1 MTYSIT
7 FPDGR
12 SVSAGASGAAI
23 RSIKRTASAFSGT
36 ELQPGGVC
44 AEELEAEFF
53 DDGLLLTAGDVLSL
67 YEDGKLAGTYI
78 ARSPTTPA
86 PGLRRVVAYD
96 FVTKLD
102 TDLTDW
108 LAGLTDWPY
117 SLSQF
122 AQMVCGACG
131 LTLTGDLA
139 NSDWPVPK
147 FTARGITGRYLLQWV
162 CQAGCR
168 FCRAEANGTLSL
180 HWLTQG
186 PSLTERDVFQGS
198 LTLSDYATQAADGV
212 RVALTGSDLGVS
224 YPESPANPLTIRG
237 NYLLCGCTQA
247 QAQNILDALGDIS
260 HTPLS
265 FQTAVPITP
274 GQRFTLETARGEF
287 SAVAMTVEQTG
298 PLYKVSSTGEKNA
311 AQALCAGSY
320 QALSGR
326 VLEHEMTLQGV
337 QTRMAAFAETG
348 ERCSQLSQD
357 VDNITARV
365 GAVENTARQNY
376 TELRLETEGLS
387 VKVGSLDS
395 RLTQKADGSRLES
408 LETHFRFDGNGLT
421 ISNSATGMGIGLS
434 ETQVA
439 FHGGVDPTTVI
450 TPNRMHTTRLQVL
463 ERLDVGDF
471 ALLPRT
477 NGNLS
482 LRAVSN

>member
-1 MTYSIT
+1 MTYEII

-12 SVSAGASGAAI
+12 AVSAGASGAAI
-23 RSIKRTASAFSGT
+23 RTLKRTASAFPGT

-53 DDGLLLTAGDVLSL
+53 DDGLALTAGDVLSL
-67 YEDGKLAGTYI
+67 YEDGVLAGTYI
-78 ARSPTTPA
+78 ARSPTTPT

-102 TDLTDW
+102 TDLTGW
-108 LAGLTDWPY
+108 LESLTDWPY

-122 AQMVCGACG
+122 ANMVCEACG

-147 FTARGITGRYLLQWV
+147 FQARGITGRQLMQWV

-168 FCRAEANGTLSL
+168 FCRAEPDGTLTL
-180 HWLTQG
+180 AWLTQG
-186 PSLTERDVFQGS
+186 VSLTERDVFQGS
-198 LTLSDYATQAADGV
+198 LTLSDYATQAVDGV
-212 RVALTGSDLGVS
+212 RIALTGSDVGLS

-237 NYLLCGCTQA
+237 NYLLCGATQA
-247 QAQNILDALGDIS
+247 QAQAVFDALGDIS
-260 HTPLS
+260 HTPMT
-265 FQTAVPITP
+265 FQTAVPTKP
-274 GQRFTLETARGEF
+274 GQRFTLKTEQGEF
-287 SAVAMTVEQTG
+287 SAVTMTVEQTG
-298 PLYKVSSTGEKNA
+298 PLYKVSSTGAKNA
-311 AQALCAGSY
+311 AQNLCTGSF

-348 ERCSQLSQD
+348 ERYSQLSQD

-376 TELRLETEGLS
+376 TQLRLETEGLS

-395 RLTQKADGSRLES
+395 RLTQKADGSRLEA

-421 ISNSATGMGIGLS
+421 ISNSTTGMGIGLS

-463 ERLDVGDF
+463 ERLDVGSF
-471 ALLPRT
+471 AFLPRT

>member
-1 MTYSIT
+1 MTYEII

-12 SVSAGASGAAI
+12 AVSAGASGAAI
-23 RSIKRTASAFSGT
+23 KTLKRTASAFPGT

-53 DDGLLLTAGDVLSL
+53 DDGLTLTAGDVLSL
-67 YEDGKLAGTYI
+67 YEDGQLAGTYI
-78 ARSPTTPA
+78 ARTPTTPT

-108 LAGLTDWPY
+108 LEGLTQWPY
-117 SLSQF
+117 SLRDF
-122 AQMVCGACG
+122 AQMVAQSCG
-131 LTLTGDLA
+131 LTLRGDLA
-139 NSDWPVPK
+139 NGDWPIPQ
-147 FTARGITGRYLLQWV
+147 FTARGITGRQLLQWV

-168 FCRAEANGTLSL
+168 FCRAEPDGTLGLS
-180 HWLTQG
+180 WLTQG

-198 LTLSDYATQAADGV
+198 LSLSDFATDPVDGV
-212 RVALTGSDLGVS
+212 RIALTGSDVGVC

-247 QAQNILDALGDIS
+247 QAQGVLEALGDIS

-265 FQTAVPITP
+265 FQTAVPMIA
-274 GQRFTLETARGEF
+274 GQRFSLKTEQGEF
-287 SAVAMTVEQTG
+287 SCVAMTVEQTG
-298 PLYKVSSTGEKNA
+298 PLYKVSSTGAKNA
-311 AQALCAGSY
+311 AQNLCAGSY

-337 QTRMAAFAETG
+337 QTRMAAFAQTG
-348 ERCSQLSQD
+348 ERFSQLSQD
-357 VDNITARV
+357 VDNITGRV

-387 VKVGSLDS
+387 LKVGSLDA
-395 RLTQKADGSRLES
+395 RLAQKADGSRLES
-408 LETHFRFDGNGLT
+408 METHFRFDDNGLT
-421 ISNSATGMGIGLS
+421 VSNSATGMGIVLS
-434 ETQVA
+434 QEQVA

-450 TPNRMHTTRLQVL
+450 TPNRMHTTRLEVL
-463 ERLDVGDF
+463 ERLDVGSF